1 MLVPATIV
9 ALLAAHPLLR
19 AHYDQPL
26 NPAEDEPRAATPAQ
40 DRLTDS
46 SGSSSEDDA
55 ADDEDYVQ
63 QSSSDSSSSSSSSAS
78 SRSAS
83 PVDSSSDDE
92 PVEPQDNL
100 IRQSPYGP
108 TFCNFFYDRL
118 DTRPMSDEVTVPE
131 CFRDRSCCA
140 FFGSLEPIRK
150 ICSDTRNPTRSTVCS
165 HVGRGA
171 VKDRRVHEMGHFYT
185 FLCLECRGSR
195 RSWSSLVNMPLHK
208 KKHLIKANHTF
219 VTIGAGTQRF
229 NEFRDWLR
237 EHHPRYLDLFE
248 MGPGNLVRFK
258 NTARER

>member
-1 MLVPATIV
+1 MPATIIT
-9 ALLAAHPLLR
+9 LLAGHPLLR
-19 AHYDQPL
+19 EHYGERASRDDDD
-26 NPAEDEPRAATPAQ
+26 EEPRAATPAQ

-63 QSSSDSSSSSSSSAS
+63 RSSSDSSSSSSSSAS

-131 CFRDRSCCA
+131 CFRDRQLLRVFRESGTDQKNL
-140 FFGSLEPIRK
+140 FGHQKPDAL
-150 ICSDTRNPTRSTVCS
+150 N
-165 HVGRGA
+165 
-171 VKDRRVHEMGHFYT
+171 
-185 FLCLECRGSR
+185 CL
-195 RSWSSLVNMPLHK
+195 
-208 KKHLIKANHTF
+208 
-219 VTIGAGTQRF
+219 
-229 NEFRDWLR
+229 
-237 EHHPRYLDLFE
+237 
-248 MGPGNLVRFK
+248 
-258 NTARER
+258 